1 MTIEATRPR
10 LAYMNAQVRDVRRV
24 TPRMVRVTFA
34 GADLNEFVDAAPDQY
49 VKVFFPVPG
58 TRRPKLPPPPTADG
72 MSWYR
77 QYLNMPDDVRPPMRT
92 YTVRA
97 SRPHV
102 GELDIDFLLHDDAG
116 PGSRWAES
124 AKPGDEVALL
134 GPHGLYEVP
143 AGTSWQLLVG
153 DESAVPAI
161 AAICEQ
167 LPESAT
173 VTVFVEIADP
183 TDEIPLERP
192 GGEPVDVR
200 WVLRGDA
207 PVGEAVL
214 AAVREA
220 RLPEGEPY
228 AWISGEADLVKH
240 VRRHLVR
247 ERGVDKRHI
256 TFTGY
261 WRRGRSEEAAGRE
274 QLREYDRATAR

>member
-1 MTIEATRPR
+1 
-10 LAYMNAQVRDVRRV
+10 
-24 TPRMVRVTFA
+24 
-34 GADLNEFVDAAPDQY
+34 
-49 VKVFFPVPG
+49 
-58 TRRPKLPPPPTADG
+58 
-72 MSWYR
+72 
-77 QYLNMPDDVRPPMRT
+77 MRT

-97 SRPHV
+97 SRPHI
-102 GELDIDFLLHDDAG
+102 GELDIDFLLRRRRPRLPLSEVG
-116 PGSRWAES
+116 QT
-124 AKPGDEVALL
+124 GDEVALL

-143 AGTSWQLLVG
+143 AGTSQLLVG

-220 RLPEGEPY
+220 RLPESEPY